1 MKGGVDLAKVGR
13 PKADNPR
20 KVRIMVRLTEEEYR
34 RLKERAED
42 RNLSVTEA
50 VRTGVKAFV
59 DSK

>member
-1 MKGGVDLAKVGR
+1 MAKVGR
-13 PKADNPR
+13 PKANNPR
-20 KVRIMVRLTEEEYR
+20 NIRIMVRLTEEEYR
-34 RLKERAED
+34 RLKECAED